1 MMYPED
7 AGWNTQAELLQLRQS
22 VQERDQLVQKL
33 AAELVNVN
41 EHSRRLRAEFDS
53 HQDKPALDRDHH
65 QALVMKN
72 HFLEAQ
78 NGQLEIQLKAVRE
91 EAALREVELRALTTK
106 MQTLSEAN
114 RQLEHH
120 LESVPQLYNRKFQE
134 RLAPVTEQLRS
145 IQGENCRLQQEVE
158 GLSHKLLTV
167 QDVINQPLLLADP
180 DRPLRFD
187 KALQAPADDL
197 QPILRDFN

>member
-7 AGWNTQAELLQLRQS
+7 TGWNMQAELLQFRQT

-41 EHSRRLRAEFDS
+41 EHNRRLRAEFDS
-53 HQDKPALDRDHH
+53 RQDKPAIDLDHH
-65 QALVMKN
+65 QAIIMQKQ
-72 HFLEAQ
+72 FLEAQ

-120 LESVPQLYNRKFQE
+120 LESVPQLYHRKFQE
-134 RLAPVTEQLRS
+134 RLAPVTEQVRS
-145 IQGENCRLQQEVE
+145 IQGENRRLQQEVE
-158 GLSHKLLTV
+158 GLAHKLLAV
-167 QDVINQPLLLADP
+167 QEVIDQPLLLVNP

-187 KALQAPADDL
+187 KALQAPIDDL